1 LGYVLFTY
9 GQRRIAALES
19 SLISMLEPILN
30 PVWVV
35 IWYDEVPAK
44 WSLAGGGIIIIALM
58 IRMIYLKQIQLKE
71 KKALT

>member
-1 LGYVLFTY
+1 
-9 GQRRIAALES
+9 
-19 SLISMLEPILN
+19 MLEPILN